1 MNSTSIVRDLI
12 KVLECQPMK
21 YTEMQDYVFYHPTR
35 KKILTESRGRGY
47 WCTSINKL
55 IRNGVIYK
63 NSENKYI
70 ADPGRCNDYS
80 FF

>member
-1 MNSTSIVRDLI
+1 MNSTSIVRDLV
-12 KVLECQPMK
+12 KVLECQPMS
-21 YTEMQDYVFYHPTR
+21 YTQMQDYIFYHPTR
-35 KKILTESRGRGY
+35 KDIRTQSRSRGY

-63 NSENKYI
+63 NSENKYTTY
-70 ADPGRCNDYS
+70 PGTSNDYS

>member
-1 MNSTSIVRDLI
+1 MKSTSIVRDLV

-21 YTEMQDYVFYHPTR
+21 YTEMQDYIFYHPSR
-35 KKILTESRGRGY
+35 KTILTSSRSRGY

-55 IRNGVIYK
+55 VRNGVIYK
-63 NSENKYI
+63 NKDDKYVTS
-70 ADPGRCNDYS
+70 PGSSNDYS